1 MEVKSKSKVKRLV
14 IIEHNTKYSTFDVG
28 SPKNEGQT
36 KDNETKEGD
45 NIKHSSGESEDL
57 IK

>member
-45 NIKHSSGESEDL
+45 NIKHSSGE
-57 IK
+57 